1 MSTPSVVSLTSA
13 SLANIVSAGMSGC
26 RDLTSQGLSL
36 PRTGSHRN
44 AGRPRQHVRLGSIE
58 AAQVT
63 FVDSL
68 VKTFSTTSTSVE
80 DLTLAR
86 LSRRSFV
93 AITSTHRGLTSP
105 TSSLATLLAVSLNI
119 HVDLS
124 SPDVL
129 LNGYDGPWS
138 HRCTPRPSLNEDVLQ
153 RCLELEPRSACFGSR
168 PTL

>member
-1 MSTPSVVSLTSA
+1 
-13 SLANIVSAGMSGC
+13 MSGC
-26 RDLTSQGLSL
+26 RDLTAQGLSL

-44 AGRPRQHVRLGSIE
+44 AGRPRQHVRLQGTLPSIE
-58 AAQVT
+58 ATLVALGHGLSTLFQDLSCFHDVNISRRL
-63 FVDSL
+63 DSCSSL
-68 VKTFSTTSTSVE
+68 P
-80 DLTLAR
+80 
-86 LSRRSFV
+86 RRSFV

-138 HRCTPRPSLNEDVLQ
+138 HRCTLRL
-153 RCLELEPRSACFGSR
+153 
-168 PTL
+168 